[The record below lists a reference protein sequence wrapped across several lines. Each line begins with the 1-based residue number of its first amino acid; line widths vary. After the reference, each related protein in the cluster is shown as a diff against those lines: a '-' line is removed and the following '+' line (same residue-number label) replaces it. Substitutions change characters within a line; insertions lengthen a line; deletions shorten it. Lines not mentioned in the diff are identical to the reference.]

1 MSLKTPVNNKRQII
15 VNFVWRLCFSCFH
28 RAYRSS
34 LADPRRPF
42 VHMSSLCQRYF
53 HERCARNRWSAAA
66 GATWR
71 VFVRKRCVVLFE
83 FDTSEAPFA
92 LLFRWIFKHWC
103 SKTVANMSRR
113 RKVKS
118 LTRFERVKT
127 FSLSVLFLGSSPL
140 AFSQTERYSAKHWL
154 NRSFLDSSFCH
165 HPNRH
170 IFFRLR

>member
-1 MSLKTPVNNKRQII
+1 MKTLFFLLSPCL
-15 VNFVWRLCFSCFH
+15 LCF
-28 RAYRSS
+28 Y
-34 LADPRRPF
+34 RRPSPTF
-42 VHMSSLCQRYF
+42 RSYITLCQRYF

-92 LLFRWIFKHWC
+92 LLFRWIFKHWG

-140 AFSQTERYSAKHWL
+140 AFSQTERYSPKNWL

-165 HPNRH
+165 HPNGH